1 MMAETPA
8 VVITDVYLFQL
19 VIIHVTSALHTLQRG
34 RVGKFLSIIRMRRP
48 AGEATSP
55 PNFIKRMNSNSKASR
70 PPSPRMS
77 TGISGL
83 DDILCGGLTAHRVY
97 LVEGSPG
104 TGKTTLGL
112 QFLLDGI
119 ERGESG
125 LYITLSETADELDA
139 VAHSHGWDID
149 ALEVFELASDDAL
162 DPESQQSVFHPSE
175 VELGETTQSVME
187 MVDRIKPARV
197 VFDSLSEMRLLAQ
210 NPLRYRRQILALK
223 QFFASRQCTVLLLDD
238 KSNLADQHL
247 HSIAHGVISLEQIA
261 QEFGKERRRCNII
274 KMRGIKFRGG
284 YHDYILETGG
294 IRMFPRLVANE
305 HVSPFVAHISS
316 TGSSGLDALLGGGLT
331 AGTNTLIAGPSGIGK
346 TSMSVRCV
354 LAALQRGE
362 HAAFYLFDEG
372 LGTFHIRAEA
382 LGMEL
387 KSYVE
392 GGQLRIHHIDPAEL
406 SPGEFAQKLR
416 DAVELDQVSFIVI
429 DSLNA
434 YLQAMPGEQYL
445 ILQMHELL
453 SYLNQQGVT
462 TIMVLGQHGLIG
474 EVRSDIDL
482 SYLSDTTVLL
492 RFFESNG
499 RLRRAVTIMKNR
511 TAEHAPTIHELQ
523 LNGNGL
529 VIGEPLLG
537 FEGVLS
543 GLPTYRGATPMMEM
557 PAAGGA

>member
-1 MMAETPA
+1 
-8 VVITDVYLFQL
+8 
-19 VIIHVTSALHTLQRG
+19 
-34 RVGKFLSIIRMRRP
+34 
-48 AGEATSP
+48 
-55 PNFIKRMNSNSKASR
+55 
-70 PPSPRMS
+70 MS
-77 TGISGL
+77 TGIAGL
-83 DDILCGGLTAHRVY
+83 DAILCGGLTAQRVY

-119 ERGESG
+119 DSKQSG
-125 LYITLSETADELDA
+125 LYITLSETADELNA
-139 VAHSHGWDID
+139 VAHSHGWSLDGIH
-149 ALEVFELASDDAL
+149 VFELASEDAL
-162 DPESQQSVFHPSE
+162 EPEAQQSVFHPSE
-175 VELGETTQSVME
+175 VELGETTQSVMD
-187 MVDRIKPARV
+187 MVDRIKPVRV

-238 KSNLADQHL
+238 KSNMADQHL
-247 HSIAHGVISLEQIA
+247 HSIAHGVISLEQVA

-274 KMRGIKFRGG
+274 KMRGIQFRGG
-284 YHDYILETGG
+284 YHDYILQKGG
-294 IRMFPRLVANE
+294 IRIFPRLVANE
-305 HVSPFVAHISS
+305 HPGSFVARISA
-316 TGSSGLDALLGGGLT
+316 TGSAGLDELLGGGLT

-346 TSMSVRCV
+346 TSMTVRCV
-354 LAALQRGE
+354 LSALERGE
-362 HAAFYLFDEG
+362 RAAFYLFDEG
-372 LGTFHIRAEA
+372 LGTFYIRSEA
-382 LGMEL
+382 LGMDV
-387 KSYVE
+387 KPYVDS
-392 GGQLRIHHIDPAEL
+392 GQLSIFHIDPAEL
-406 SPGEFAQKLR
+406 SPGEFAQLLR
-416 DAVELDQVSFIVI
+416 DAVELAGVSFIVI

-453 SYLNQQGVT
+453 TYLNQKGVT
-462 TIMVLGQHGLIG
+462 TMMVLGQHGLIG

-511 TAEHAPTIHELQ
+511 TAEHAMTIHELQ
-523 LNGNGL
+523 LSPSGL

-543 GLPTYRGATPMMEM
+543 GLPTYRGSTPMMPMQSDAE
-557 PAAGGA
+557 A